1 MANSVY
7 PLKIN
12 GYIYS
17 PKTRQGFLRMRRMG
31 IPRPLFSIENEL
43 AKTLA
48 SRYKKLAAQLLKD
61 LKDKIKRNGL
71 TIDRALVADGKTKRI
86 LQSFTI
92 DKKKFFDEMGEKMR
106 KEQEE
111 TANRANMGSVAN
123 SLEHEWFEE
132 NQEEQAQHDEQ
143 FYSDVERIFKK
154 QQKKYLERLLD
165 DADGKTKRIL
175 QSFTIDK
182 KKFFD
187 DNMDEVR
194 RLYVQNSLERIDW
207 EQEDIKRA
215 ILKRITDY
223 AMNRTDE
230 LKLDDLTKDAFNR
243 GEHLARLFARD
254 QMARFN
260 KACTLATFRSAGVTK
275 VQWLTAND
283 GRVRET
289 HRMLNKKIFDVDNLP
304 KEINDYNC
312 RCGLVPVEWADD

>member
-7 PLKIN
+7 PIKIN

-43 AKTLA
+43 AKTLG
-48 SRYKKLAAQLLKD
+48 SRYKKLATQLLKD
-61 LKDKIKRNGL
+61 LKEKIRRNGI
-71 TIDRALVADGKTKRI
+71 TIDSALVADGREEEN
-86 LQSFTI
+86 LESLM
-92 DKKKFFDEMGEKMR
+92 KFFDEMGEKMR

-111 TANRANMGSVAN
+111 TANRANMESVAN

-132 NQEEQAQHDEQ
+132 DQEELARLDEQ
-143 FYSDVERIFKK
+143 FTGDIERIFKK
-154 QQKKYLERLLD
+154 EQKNYLERLLD

-283 GRVRET
+283 GRVRKT
-289 HRMLNKKIFDVDNLP
+289 HRMLNKRIFDVDNLP
-304 KEINDYNC
+304 EEINDYNC
-312 RCGLVPVEWADD
+312 RCGLVPVEWADV

>member
-43 AKTLA
+43 AKTLR
-48 SRYKKLAAQLLKD
+48 SRYRKLATQLLKD
-61 LKDKIKRNGL
+61 LKEKIRRNGI
-71 TIDRALVADGKTKRI
+71 TIDSALVADGREEEN
-86 LQSFTI
+86 LESLM
-92 DKKKFFDEMGEKMR
+92 KFFDEMGEKMR

-111 TANRANMGSVAN
+111 TASRANMGSVAN

-132 NQEEQAQHDEQ
+132 DQEELARLDEQ
-143 FYSDVERIFKK
+143 FTGDIERIFKK
-154 QQKKYLERLLD
+154 EQKNYLGRLLD

-283 GRVRET
+283 GRVRRT
-289 HRMLNKKIFDVDNLP
+289 HRILNKRIFDVDNLP
-304 KEINDYNC
+304 EEINDYNC
-312 RCGLVPVEWADD
+312 RCGLVPVEWADG

>member
-43 AKTLA
+43 AKTLR
-48 SRYKKLAAQLLKD
+48 SRYRKLAAQLLKEV
-61 LKDKIKRNGL
+61 KEKIRQNGITL
-71 TIDRALVADGKTKRI
+71 DSGLVADGKEEEEN
-86 LQSFTI
+86 LESLM
-92 DKKKFFDEMGEKMR
+92 KFFDEMGEKMR

-132 NQEEQAQHDEQ
+132 DQEELAWLDEQ
-143 FYSDVERIFKK
+143 FTGDIERIFRKE
-154 QQKKYLERLLD
+154 QKNYLGRLLD

-283 GRVRET
+283 GRVRKA
-289 HRMLNKKIFDVDNLP
+289 HRMLNKRIFDVDNLP
-304 KEINDYNC
+304 EEINDYNC

>member
-7 PLKIN
+7 PIKIN

-43 AKTLA
+43 AKTLG
-48 SRYKKLAAQLLKD
+48 SRYRKLATQLLKD
-61 LKDKIKRNGL
+61 LKEKIRRNGI
-71 TIDRALVADGKTKRI
+71 TIDSALVADGREEEN
-86 LQSFTI
+86 LESLM
-92 DKKKFFDEMGEKMR
+92 KFFDEMGEKMR

-111 TANRANMGSVAN
+111 TASRANMGSVAN

-132 NQEEQAQHDEQ
+132 DQEELARLDEQ
-143 FYSDVERIFKK
+143 FTGDIERIFKK
-154 QQKKYLERLLD
+154 EQKNYLGKLLD

-194 RLYVQNSLERIDW
+194 RLYVQNSLERIGW

-215 ILKRITDY
+215 ILRRVTDY
-223 AMNRTDE
+223 AMNRTDD

-283 GRVRET
+283 GRVRKT
-289 HRMLNKKIFDVDNLP
+289 HRMLNKRIFDVDNLP
-304 KEINDYNC
+304 EEINDYNC
-312 RCGLVPVEWADD
+312 RCGLVPVEWADG

>member
-1 MANSVY
+1 
-7 PLKIN
+7 
-12 GYIYS
+12 
-17 PKTRQGFLRMRRMG
+17 MRRMG

-43 AKTLA
+43 AKTLK
-48 SRYKKLAAQLLKD
+48 SRYRKLVIQLLKD
-61 LKDKIKRNGL
+61 LKAKIKMNGL
-71 TIDRALVADGKTKRI
+71 TIDRALVADGNEEEN
-86 LQSFTI
+86 LESLM
-92 DKKKFFDEMGEKMR
+92 KFFDEMGENMR

-111 TANRANMGSVAN
+111 TASRANMGSVAN

-132 NQEEQAQHDEQ
+132 DQEELARLDEQ
-143 FYSDVERIFKK
+143 YSGDIERIFKK
-154 QQKKYLERLLD
+154 EQKNYLERLLD
-165 DADGKTKRIL
+165 DADGETKRVL

-187 DNMDEVR
+187 DNMNEVR
-194 RLYVQNSLERIDW
+194 RLYVQNSLERIGW

-215 ILKRITDY
+215 ILRRITDY

-243 GEHLARLFARD
+243 GDHLARLFARD

>member
-7 PLKIN
+7 PIKIN

-71 TIDRALVADGKTKRI
+71 TIDRALVADGKEEENLESLMKV
-86 LQSFTI
+86 
-92 DKKKFFDEMGEKMR
+92 FDEMGEKMR

>member
-7 PLKIN
+7 PFKIN

-17 PKTRQGFLRMRRMG
+17 PKTRQGFLKMRRMG

-43 AKTLA
+43 AKTLK
-48 SRYKKLAAQLLKD
+48 SRYRKLATQLLKD

-71 TIDRALVADGKTKRI
+71 TIDRALVADGREEEN
-86 LQSFTI
+86 LESLL
-92 DKKKFFDEMGEKMR
+92 KFFDEMGENMR

-111 TANRANMGSVAN
+111 TASRANMGSVAN

-132 NQEEQAQHDEQ
+132 DQEELARLDEQ
-143 FYSDVERIFKK
+143 FSGDIEKIFKK
-154 QQKKYLERLLD
+154 EQKNYLERLLD

-230 LKLDDLTKDAFNR
+230 LKLDDLTKEAFNR
-243 GEHLARLFARD
+243 GDHLARLFARD

-283 GRVRET
+283 GRVRKT
-289 HRMLNKKIFDVDNLP
+289 HRLLNKRIFDVDNLP

>member
-48 SRYKKLAAQLLKD
+48 SRYKKLVAQLLKD

-71 TIDRALVADGKTKRI
+71 TIDRALVADGKEEEN
-86 LQSFTI
+86 LESLM
-92 DKKKFFDEMGEKMR
+92 KFFDEMGEKMR

-132 NQEEQAQHDEQ
+132 NQEEQTQHDEQ

>member
-7 PLKIN
+7 PIKIN

-43 AKTLA
+43 AKTLG
-48 SRYKKLAAQLLKD
+48 SRYKKLATQLLKD
-61 LKDKIKRNGL
+61 LKEKIRRNGI
-71 TIDRALVADGKTKRI
+71 TIDSALVADGREEEN
-86 LQSFTI
+86 LESLM
-92 DKKKFFDEMGEKMR
+92 KFFDEMGEKMR
-106 KEQEE
+106 KEQEK
-111 TANRANMGSVAN
+111 TASRANIGRVAN

-132 NQEEQAQHDEQ
+132 DQEELARLDEQ
-143 FYSDVERIFKK
+143 FSGDIERILKK
-154 QQKKYLERLLD
+154 EQKNYLERLLD

-260 KACTLATFRSAGVTK
+260 KACTCATFRSAGVTK

-283 GRVRET
+283 GLVRKT
-289 HRMLNKKIFDVDNLP
+289 HRMLNKRIFDIDNLP
-304 KEINDYNC
+304 EEINDYNC
-312 RCGLVPVEWADD
+312 RCGLVPVEWADG

>member
-17 PKTRQGFLRMRRMG
+17 SKTRQGFLRMRRMG

-48 SRYKKLAAQLLKD
+48 SRYRKLAAQLLKD
-61 LKDKIKRNGL
+61 MKDKIKRNGL
-71 TIDRALVADGKTKRI
+71 TIDSALVADGKEEENLESLMKV
-86 LQSFTI
+86 
-92 DKKKFFDEMGEKMR
+92 FDEMGEKMR

>member
-48 SRYKKLAAQLLKD
+48 SRYRKLAAQLLKD
-61 LKDKIKRNGL
+61 LKEKIKRNGL
-71 TIDRALVADGKTKRI
+71 TIDSAFVADGREEEN
-86 LQSFTI
+86 LESLM
-92 DKKKFFDEMGEKMR
+92 KFFDEMGEKMR

-111 TANRANMGSVAN
+111 TANRANMGSVDN

-132 NQEEQAQHDEQ
+132 DQEELARLDEQ
-143 FYSDVERIFKK
+143 FTGDIERIFKK
-154 QQKKYLERLLD
+154 EQKNYLERLLD

-283 GRVRET
+283 GRVRKT
-289 HRMLNKKIFDVDNLP
+289 HRMLNKRIFDVDNLP
-304 KEINDYNC
+304 EEINDYNC
-312 RCGLVPVEWADD
+312 RCGLVPVEWADG

>member
-31 IPRPLFSIENEL
+31 ISRPLFSIENEL

-71 TIDRALVADGKTKRI
+71 TIDRALVADGKEEENLERLMKV
-86 LQSFTI
+86 
-92 DKKKFFDEMGEKMR
+92 FDEMGEKMR

>member
-43 AKTLA
+43 AKTLG
-48 SRYKKLAAQLLKD
+48 SRYKKLATQLLKD
-61 LKDKIKRNGL
+61 LKEKIRRNGI
-71 TIDRALVADGKTKRI
+71 TIDSALVADGREEEN
-86 LQSFTI
+86 LESLM
-92 DKKKFFDEMGEKMR
+92 KFFDEMGEKMR
-106 KEQEE
+106 NEQEE
-111 TANRANMGSVAN
+111 TASRANMESVAN

-132 NQEEQAQHDEQ
+132 DQEELARLDEQ
-143 FYSDVERIFKK
+143 FSGDIERIFKK
-154 QQKKYLERLLD
+154 EQKNYLGRLLD

-283 GRVRET
+283 GRVRKT

-304 KEINDYNC
+304 EEINDYNC

>member
-7 PLKIN
+7 PIKIN

-43 AKTLA
+43 AKTLG
-48 SRYKKLAAQLLKD
+48 SRYKKLATQLLKD
-61 LKDKIKRNGL
+61 LKEKIRRNGI
-71 TIDRALVADGKTKRI
+71 TIDSALVADGREEEN
-86 LQSFTI
+86 LESLM
-92 DKKKFFDEMGEKMR
+92 KFFDEMGEKMR
-106 KEQEE
+106 KEQEK
-111 TANRANMGSVAN
+111 TASRANMGSVAN

-132 NQEEQAQHDEQ
+132 DQEELARLDEQ
-143 FYSDVERIFKK
+143 FSGDIERILKK
-154 QQKKYLERLLD
+154 EQKNYLERLLD

-283 GRVRET
+283 GRVRKT
-289 HRMLNKKIFDVDNLP
+289 HRMLNKRIFDVDNLP
-304 KEINDYNC
+304 EEINDYNC
-312 RCGLVPVEWADD
+312 RCGLVPVEWADG

>member
-43 AKTLA
+43 AKTLR
-48 SRYKKLAAQLLKD
+48 SRYRKLATQLLKD
-61 LKDKIKRNGL
+61 LKEKIRRNGI
-71 TIDRALVADGKTKRI
+71 TIDSALVADGREDEN
-86 LQSFTI
+86 LESLM
-92 DKKKFFDEMGEKMR
+92 KFFDEMGEKMR

-111 TANRANMGSVAN
+111 TASRANMGSVAN

-132 NQEEQAQHDEQ
+132 DQEELARLDEQ
-143 FYSDVERIFKK
+143 FSGDIERIFKK
-154 QQKKYLERLLD
+154 EQKNYLGRLLD

-194 RLYVQNSLERIDW
+194 RLYVRNSLERIDW

-283 GRVRET
+283 GRVRRT

-304 KEINDYNC
+304 EEINDYNC

>member
-7 PLKIN
+7 PIKIN

-43 AKTLA
+43 AKTLR
-48 SRYKKLAAQLLKD
+48 SRYRKLAAQLLKD
-61 LKDKIKRNGL
+61 LKEKIRRNGI
-71 TIDRALVADGKTKRI
+71 TIDSALVADGKEDEN
-86 LQSFTI
+86 LESLM
-92 DKKKFFDEMGEKMR
+92 KFFDEMGEKMR
-106 KEQEE
+106 NEQEE
-111 TANRANMGSVAN
+111 TASRANMGSVAN

-132 NQEEQAQHDEQ
+132 DQEELARLDEQ
-143 FYSDVERIFKK
+143 FSGDIERIFKK
-154 QQKKYLERLLD
+154 EQKNYLGRLLD

>member
-7 PLKIN
+7 PIKIN

-43 AKTLA
+43 AKTLG
-48 SRYKKLAAQLLKD
+48 SRYKKLATQLLKD
-61 LKDKIKRNGL
+61 LKEKIRRNGI
-71 TIDRALVADGKTKRI
+71 TIDSALVADGKTKRI

-111 TANRANMGSVAN
+111 TASRANMESVAN

-132 NQEEQAQHDEQ
+132 DKEELARLDEQ
-143 FYSDVERIFKK
+143 FTGDIERIFKK
-154 QQKKYLERLLD
+154 EQKNYLKRLLD

-283 GRVRET
+283 GRVRKT
-289 HRMLNKKIFDVDNLP
+289 HRMLNKRIFDVDNLP
-304 KEINDYNC
+304 EEINDYNC
-312 RCGLVPVEWADD
+312 RCGLVPVEWADV

>member
-7 PLKIN
+7 PIKIN

-43 AKTLA
+43 AKTLG
-48 SRYKKLAAQLLKD
+48 SRYKKLATQLLKD
-61 LKDKIKRNGL
+61 LKEKIRRNGI
-71 TIDRALVADGKTKRI
+71 TIDSALVADGREEEN
-86 LQSFTI
+86 LESLM
-92 DKKKFFDEMGEKMR
+92 KFFDEMGEKMR
-106 KEQEE
+106 NEQEE
-111 TANRANMGSVAN
+111 TASRANMGSVAN

-132 NQEEQAQHDEQ
+132 DQEELARLDEQ
-143 FYSDVERIFKK
+143 FSGDIERIFKK
-154 QQKKYLERLLD
+154 EQKNYLGRLLD

-283 GRVRET
+283 GRVRKT
-289 HRMLNKKIFDVDNLP
+289 HRMLNKRIFDVDNLP
-304 KEINDYNC
+304 EEINDYNC
-312 RCGLVPVEWADD
+312 RCGLVPVEWADG

>member
-71 TIDRALVADGKTKRI
+71 TIDRALVADGKEEENLERLMKV
-86 LQSFTI
+86 
-92 DKKKFFDEMGEKMR
+92 FDEMGEKMR

-132 NQEEQAQHDEQ
+132 DQEELARLDEQ
-143 FYSDVERIFKK
+143 FTGDIERIFKK
-154 QQKKYLERLLD
+154 EQKNYLERLLD

>member
-43 AKTLA
+43 AKTLK
-48 SRYKKLAAQLLKD
+48 SRYRKLAIQLLKD
-61 LKDKIKRNGL
+61 LKEKIKRNGL
-71 TIDRALVADGKTKRI
+71 TIDSALVADGREEEN
-86 LQSFTI
+86 LESLM
-92 DKKKFFDEMGEKMR
+92 KFFDEMGEKMR
-106 KEQEE
+106 KEQEK
-111 TANRANMGSVAN
+111 TASRANMGSVAN

-132 NQEEQAQHDEQ
+132 DQEELARLDEQ
-143 FYSDVERIFKK
+143 FSGDIERILKK
-154 QQKKYLERLLD
+154 EQKNYLERLLD

-260 KACTLATFRSAGVTK
+260 KACTLATFRSAGVRK

-283 GRVRET
+283 GRVRKT
-289 HRMLNKKIFDVDNLP
+289 HRMMNKRIFDVDNLP
-304 KEINDYNC
+304 EEINDYNC

>member
-71 TIDRALVADGKTKRI
+71 TIDRALVADGKEEEN
-86 LQSFTI
+86 LESLM
-92 DKKKFFDEMGEKMR
+92 KFFDEMGEKMR

-289 HRMLNKKIFDVDNLP
+289 HRLLNKRIFDVDNLP

>member
-7 PLKIN
+7 PIKIN

-43 AKTLA
+43 AKTLGG
-48 SRYKKLAAQLLKD
+48 RYKKLATQLLKD
-61 LKDKIKRNGL
+61 LKEKIRRNGI
-71 TIDRALVADGKTKRI
+71 TIDSALVADGREEEN
-86 LQSFTI
+86 LESLM
-92 DKKKFFDEMGEKMR
+92 KFFDEMGEKMR

-111 TANRANMGSVAN
+111 TASRANMGSVAN
-123 SLEHEWFEE
+123 SLEHEWFKED
-132 NQEEQAQHDEQ
+132 QEELARLDEQ
-143 FYSDVERIFKK
+143 FTGDIERIFKK
-154 QQKKYLERLLD
+154 EQKNYLERLLD

>member
-7 PLKIN
+7 PIKIN

-43 AKTLA
+43 AKTLG
-48 SRYKKLAAQLLKD
+48 SRYRKLTTQLLKD
-61 LKDKIKRNGL
+61 LKEKIRRNGI
-71 TIDRALVADGKTKRI
+71 TIDSALVADGREEEN
-86 LQSFTI
+86 LESLM
-92 DKKKFFDEMGEKMR
+92 KFFDEMGEKMR

-111 TANRANMGSVAN
+111 TASRANMGSVVN

-132 NQEEQAQHDEQ
+132 DQEELARLDEQ
-143 FYSDVERIFKK
+143 FTGDIERIFKK
-154 QQKKYLERLLD
+154 EQKNYLERLLD

-283 GRVRET
+283 GRVRKT
-289 HRMLNKKIFDVDNLP
+289 HRMLNKRIFDVDNLP
-304 KEINDYNC
+304 EEINDYNC
-312 RCGLVPVEWADD
+312 RCGLVPVEWADG

>member
-17 PKTRQGFLRMRRMG
+17 SKTRQGFLRMRRMG

-48 SRYKKLAAQLLKD
+48 RRYRKLAAQLLKD

-71 TIDRALVADGKTKRI
+71 TIDSALVVDGREEEN
-86 LQSFTI
+86 LESLM
-92 DKKKFFDEMGEKMR
+92 KFFDEMGEKMR

-243 GEHLARLFARD
+243 GDHLARLFARD

>member
-7 PLKIN
+7 PIKIN

-43 AKTLA
+43 AKTLG
-48 SRYKKLAAQLLKD
+48 SRYRKLATQLLKD
-61 LKDKIKRNGL
+61 LKEKIRRNGI
-71 TIDRALVADGKTKRI
+71 TIDSALVADGREEEN
-86 LQSFTI
+86 LESLM
-92 DKKKFFDEMGEKMR
+92 KFFDEMGEKMR

-111 TANRANMGSVAN
+111 TASRANMGSVAN

-132 NQEEQAQHDEQ
+132 DQEELARLDEQ
-143 FYSDVERIFKK
+143 FTGDIERIFKK
-154 QQKKYLERLLD
+154 EQKNYLERLLD

-283 GRVRET
+283 GRVRKT

-304 KEINDYNC
+304 EEINDYNC

>member
-7 PLKIN
+7 PIKIN

-43 AKTLA
+43 AKTLG
-48 SRYKKLAAQLLKD
+48 SRYKKLATQLLKD
-61 LKDKIKRNGL
+61 LKKKIRRNGI
-71 TIDRALVADGKTKRI
+71 TIDSALVSDGREEEN
-86 LQSFTI
+86 LESLM
-92 DKKKFFDEMGEKMR
+92 KFFDEMGEKMR
-106 KEQEE
+106 KEQEK
-111 TANRANMGSVAN
+111 TASRANMGSVAN

-132 NQEEQAQHDEQ
+132 DQEELARLDEQ
-143 FYSDVERIFKK
+143 FSGDIERIFKK
-154 QQKKYLERLLD
+154 EQKNYLERLLD

-283 GRVRET
+283 GRVRKT
-289 HRMLNKKIFDVDNLP
+289 HRMLNKRIFDVDNLP
-304 KEINDYNC
+304 EEINDYNC
-312 RCGLVPVEWADD
+312 RCGLVPVEWADG

>member
-7 PLKIN
+7 PIKIN

-43 AKTLA
+43 AKTLG
-48 SRYKKLAAQLLKD
+48 SRYRKLATQLLKD
-61 LKDKIKRNGL
+61 LKEKIRRNGI
-71 TIDRALVADGKTKRI
+71 TIDSALVADGREEEN
-86 LQSFTI
+86 LESLM
-92 DKKKFFDEMGEKMR
+92 KFFDEMGEKMR

-111 TANRANMGSVAN
+111 TASRANMGSVAN

-132 NQEEQAQHDEQ
+132 DQEELARLDEQ
-143 FYSDVERIFKK
+143 FSGDIERIFKK
-154 QQKKYLERLLD
+154 EQKNYLEKLLD

-283 GRVRET
+283 GRVRKT
-289 HRMLNKKIFDVDNLP
+289 HRMLNKRIFDVDNLP
-304 KEINDYNC
+304 EEINDYNC
-312 RCGLVPVEWADD
+312 RCGLVPVEWADG

>member
-7 PLKIN
+7 PIKIN

-43 AKTLA
+43 AKTLGG
-48 SRYKKLAAQLLKD
+48 RYRKLATQLLKD
-61 LKDKIKRNGL
+61 LKEKIRRNGI
-71 TIDRALVADGKTKRI
+71 TIDSALVADGREEEN
-86 LQSFTI
+86 LESLM
-92 DKKKFFDEMGEKMR
+92 KFFDEMGEKMR

-111 TANRANMGSVAN
+111 TASRANMGSVAN

-132 NQEEQAQHDEQ
+132 DQEELARLDEQ
-143 FYSDVERIFKK
+143 FTGDIERIFKK
-154 QQKKYLERLLD
+154 EQKNYLERLLD

-283 GRVRET
+283 GRVRKT
-289 HRMLNKKIFDVDNLP
+289 HRMLNKRIFDVDNLP
-304 KEINDYNC
+304 EEINDYNC
-312 RCGLVPVEWADD
+312 RCGLVPVEWADG

>member
-61 LKDKIKRNGL
+61 LKDKIKRNGI
-71 TIDRALVADGKTKRI
+71 TIDSALVADGKEDEN
-86 LQSFTI
+86 LESLM
-92 DKKKFFDEMGEKMR
+92 KFFDEMGEKMR

-111 TANRANMGSVAN
+111 TASRANMGSVAN

-132 NQEEQAQHDEQ
+132 DQEELARLDEQ
-143 FYSDVERIFKK
+143 FTGDIERIFKK
-154 QQKKYLERLLD
+154 EQKNYLERLLD

-283 GRVRET
+283 GRVRKT
-289 HRMLNKKIFDVDNLP
+289 HRLLNKRIFDVDNLP

>member
-7 PLKIN
+7 PFKIN

-17 PKTRQGFLRMRRMG
+17 PKTRQGFLKMRRMG

-43 AKTLA
+43 AKTLK
-48 SRYKKLAAQLLKD
+48 SRYRKLVIQLLKD
-61 LKDKIKRNGL
+61 LKAKIKMNGL
-71 TIDRALVADGKTKRI
+71 TIDRALVADGNEEEN
-86 LQSFTI
+86 LESLM
-92 DKKKFFDEMGEKMR
+92 KFFDEMGENMR

-111 TANRANMGSVAN
+111 TASRANMGSVAN

-132 NQEEQAQHDEQ
+132 DQEELARLDEQ
-143 FYSDVERIFKK
+143 FSGDIEKIFKK
-154 QQKKYLERLLD
+154 EQKNYLERLLD

-194 RLYVQNSLERIDW
+194 RLYVQNSLERIGW

-215 ILKRITDY
+215 ILRRITDY

>member
-43 AKTLA
+43 AKTLG
-48 SRYKKLAAQLLKD
+48 SRSKKRATQLLKD
-61 LKDKIKRNGL
+61 LKEKIRRNGI
-71 TIDRALVADGKTKRI
+71 TIDSALVADGREEEN
-86 LQSFTI
+86 LESLM
-92 DKKKFFDEMGEKMR
+92 KFFDEMGEKMR
-106 KEQEE
+106 NEQEE
-111 TANRANMGSVAN
+111 TASRANMESVAN

-132 NQEEQAQHDEQ
+132 DQEELARLDEQ
-143 FYSDVERIFKK
+143 FSGDIERIFKK
-154 QQKKYLERLLD
+154 EQKNYLGRLLD

-283 GRVRET
+283 GRVRKT

-304 KEINDYNC
+304 EEINDYNC

>member
-71 TIDRALVADGKTKRI
+71 TIDRALVADGKEEENLERLMKV
-86 LQSFTI
+86 
-92 DKKKFFDEMGEKMR
+92 FDEMGEKMR

-165 DADGKTKRIL
+165 DADGKTQRIL

>member
-71 TIDRALVADGKTKRI
+71 AIDRALVADGKEEENLESLMK
-86 LQSFTI
+86 S
-92 DKKKFFDEMGEKMR
+92 FDEMGEKMR

-283 GRVRET
+283 GRVRKT
-289 HRMLNKKIFDVDNLP
+289 HRMLNKRIFDVDNLP
-304 KEINDYNC
+304 EEINDYNC
-312 RCGLVPVEWADD
+312 RCGLVPVEWADG

>member
-7 PLKIN
+7 PIKIN

-43 AKTLA
+43 VKTLG
-48 SRYKKLAAQLLKD
+48 SRYKKLATQLLKD
-61 LKDKIKRNGL
+61 LKEKIRRNGI
-71 TIDRALVADGKTKRI
+71 TIDSALVADGREEEN
-86 LQSFTI
+86 LESLM
-92 DKKKFFDEMGEKMR
+92 KFFDEMGEKMR

-111 TANRANMGSVAN
+111 TASRANMESVAN

-132 NQEEQAQHDEQ
+132 DQEELARLDEQ
-143 FYSDVERIFKK
+143 FTGDIERIFKK
-154 QQKKYLERLLD
+154 EQKNYLKRLLD

-243 GEHLARLFARD
+243 GEHLAHLFARD

-283 GRVRET
+283 GRVRKT
-289 HRMLNKKIFDVDNLP
+289 HRMLNKRIFDVDNLP
-304 KEINDYNC
+304 EEINDYNC
-312 RCGLVPVEWADD
+312 RCGLVPVEWADV

>member
-17 PKTRQGFLRMRRMG
+17 PKTRQGFLRMKRMG
-31 IPRPLFSIENEL
+31 IPRPLFAIEDAL
-43 AKTLA
+43 AKKLR
-48 SRYKKLAAQLLKD
+48 SRYRKLALQLLKD
-61 LKDKIKRNGL
+61 IKEKIQRNGI
-71 TIDRALVADGKTKRI
+71 TIDSALVADGREEEN
-86 LQSFTI
+86 LESLM
-92 DKKKFFDEMGEKMR
+92 KFFDDMGEKIL

-111 TANRANMGSVAN
+111 TASRANMGSVAN

-132 NQEEQAQHDEQ
+132 DQEELARLDEQ
-143 FYSDVERIFKK
+143 FSGDIERIFKK
-154 QQKKYLERLLD
+154 EQKNYLERLLD

-194 RLYVQNSLERIDW
+194 RLYVQNSLERINW
-207 EQEDIKRA
+207 EQKDIKRA

-243 GEHLARLFARD
+243 GDHLARLFARD

-260 KACTLATFRSAGVTK
+260 KACTLATFTSAGVTK

-289 HRMLNKKIFDVDNLP
+289 HRQLNKKIFDVDNLP

>member
-7 PLKIN
+7 PIKIN

-43 AKTLA
+43 AKTLG
-48 SRYKKLAAQLLKD
+48 SRYKKLATQLLKD
-61 LKDKIKRNGL
+61 LKEKIRRNGI
-71 TIDRALVADGKTKRI
+71 TIDSALVADGREEEN
-86 LQSFTI
+86 LESLM
-92 DKKKFFDEMGEKMR
+92 KFFDEMGEKMR
-106 KEQEE
+106 NEQEE
-111 TANRANMGSVAN
+111 TASRANMGSVAN

-132 NQEEQAQHDEQ
+132 DQEELARLDEQ
-143 FYSDVERIFKK
+143 FTGDIERILKK
-154 QQKKYLERLLD
+154 EQKNYLERLLD

-283 GRVRET
+283 GRVRKT
-289 HRMLNKKIFDVDNLP
+289 HRMLNKRIFDVDNLP
-304 KEINDYNC
+304 EEINDYNC
-312 RCGLVPVEWADD
+312 RCGLVPVEWADG

>member
-71 TIDRALVADGKTKRI
+71 TIDRALVADGKEEEN
-86 LQSFTI
+86 LESLM
-92 DKKKFFDEMGEKMR
+92 KFFDEMGEKMR

-304 KEINDYNC
+304 EEINDYNC

>member
-43 AKTLA
+43 AKTLR
-48 SRYKKLAAQLLKD
+48 SRYRKLAAQLLKD
-61 LKDKIKRNGL
+61 LKEKIRQNGI
-71 TIDRALVADGKTKRI
+71 TIDSALVADGREEEN
-86 LQSFTI
+86 LESLM
-92 DKKKFFDEMGEKMR
+92 KFFDEMGEKMR

-111 TANRANMGSVAN
+111 TASRANMGSVAN

-132 NQEEQAQHDEQ
+132 DQEELARLDEQ
-143 FYSDVERIFKK
+143 FSGDIERILKK
-154 QQKKYLERLLD
+154 EQKNYLERLLD

-283 GRVRET
+283 GRVRKT
-289 HRMLNKKIFDVDNLP
+289 HRILNKRIFDVDNLP
-304 KEINDYNC
+304 EEINDYNC
-312 RCGLVPVEWADD
+312 RCGLVPVEWADG

>member
-7 PLKIN
+7 PIKIN

-43 AKTLA
+43 AKTLG
-48 SRYKKLAAQLLKD
+48 SRYRKLATQLLKD
-61 LKDKIKRNGL
+61 LKDKIKRSGI
-71 TIDRALVADGKTKRI
+71 TIDCAFVADGKEEEN
-86 LQSFTI
+86 LESLM
-92 DKKKFFDEMGEKMR
+92 KFFDEMGEKMR

-111 TANRANMGSVAN
+111 TASRANMGSVAN

-132 NQEEQAQHDEQ
+132 DQEELARLDEQ
-143 FYSDVERIFKK
+143 FTGDIERIFKK
-154 QQKKYLERLLD
+154 EQKNYLERLLD

-283 GRVRET
+283 GRVRKT
-289 HRMLNKKIFDVDNLP
+289 HRMLNKRIFDVDNLP
-304 KEINDYNC
+304 EEINDYNC